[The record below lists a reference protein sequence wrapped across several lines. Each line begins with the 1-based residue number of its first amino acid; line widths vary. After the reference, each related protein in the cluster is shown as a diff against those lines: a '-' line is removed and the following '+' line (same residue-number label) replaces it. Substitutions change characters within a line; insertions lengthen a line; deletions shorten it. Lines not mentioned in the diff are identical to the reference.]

1 MILQKEFRQL
11 SRRITAK
18 YWFSEISIFIFWCDF
33 SKDTQKFTSSAV
45 ALILQSTLFN
55 PAPSPPRRI
64 SVKYKEKTRLV
75 LQWRRP
81 EETNGVLRK
90 YELHF
95 TDGDQ
100 VTKTYTVDT
109 DVDKE
114 YVTYEMTLPDVEA
127 KYKIKVS
134 KNVGL

>member
-1 MILQKEFRQL
+1 MF
-11 SRRITAK
+11 
-18 YWFSEISIFIFWCDF
+18 
-33 SKDTQKFTSSAV
+33 V
-45 ALILQSTLFN
+45 

-127 KYKIKVS
+127 EYKIKVS